1 MHNSGKSG
9 RIVAEVVGSD
19 LNQQL
24 TSSDH
29 TGCVPGSIEMPSGLL
44 ASHHV
49 QNQQGQLPAP
59 SLAMSERSPPL
70 ISYWKRI
77 SSGLFLK
84 IINNWGA
91 PSNHRF
97 SN

>member
-1 MHNSGKSG
+1 
-9 RIVAEVVGSD
+9 
-19 LNQQL
+19 
-24 TSSDH
+24 
-29 TGCVPGSIEMPSGLL
+29 MPSGLL

-59 SLAMSERSPPL
+59 SLASAEISPIDFPE
-70 ISYWKRI
+70 RI
-77 SSGLFLK
+77 SNWLFLK
-84 IINNWGA
+84 IINNCGA